1 MSETFKVLMSFIV
14 RVGHMG
20 ARMTG
25 VGHDD
30 GVIVNESKPAG
41 DL

>member
-25 VGHDD
+25 VGYDD
-30 GVIVNESKPAG
+30 GVIVKQEQTSR
-41 DL
+41 